1 VARKGFTRE
10 FVLAGAVTLAYANG
24 LRGDFQFDDY
34 TVIVHNPAVRDVFAW
49 ATSMPGIRPLLKL
62 SYALNW
68 SSGLGPAG
76 FHAVNLVCHLAAA
89 LLAMR
94 LCGRLARASG
104 ALAPIAGPLAF
115 TAGLIFALHPAQTEA
130 VTYLS
135 GRSMSLMGAL
145 YLGAVTLHLGGGNCL
160 PSLALFA
167 LALAT
172 KETAVTLPVALVLA
186 DGALGVPWAR
196 AWRRSL
202 PSWMM
207 LGAALAAGLALPG
220 YRRLLAFS
228 VAIRPIG
235 ENLLT
240 EISGV
245 WYLLTQPLLLLRT
258 NIDPPLAPH
267 TGLTVVLVVQGCLL
281 LAMAVAG
288 MVMLRRQPPLGAAI
302 LWFFLHLAPTNSLL
316 PRLDVAN
323 DRQLYLAIL
332 GPAFL
337 LAAGLWSWLPR
348 RTAVAAAAGL
358 ALVLLAAT
366 VLRNAD
372 YRTEVALWRAT
383 VAASPENARAWNN
396 LGYAYQLAGEPSHAR
411 DAYRRALD
419 LDPRGFRAYWN
430 LETLADPAFPA
441 SR

>member
-1 VARKGFTRE
+1 MARNGLVRDL
-10 FVLAGAVTLAYANG
+10 VLAGAVTLAYANG

-34 TVIVHNPAVRDVFAW
+34 TVIVQNPAVRDVFAW
-49 ATSMPGIRPLLKL
+49 AASMPGIRPLLKL

-68 SSGLGPAG
+68 SSGLGTAG
-76 FHAVNLVCHLAAA
+76 FHAVNLACHVAAS

-94 LCGRLARASG
+94 LCRRLATAS
-104 ALAPIAGPLAF
+104 ARLAPLAGPIAL

-130 VTYLS
+130 VTYIS

-145 YLGAVTLHLGGGNCL
+145 YLGAVAAHVSGGSSAL
-160 PSLALFA
+160 SLSLFA

-172 KETAVTLPVALVLA
+172 KETAVTLPLALVLA
-186 DGALGVPWAR
+186 DRALGVPWVR

-240 EISGV
+240 EISGI

-267 TGLTVVLVVQGCLL
+267 TGLTVILAVQGCLL
-281 LAMAVAG
+281 LALAVAG
-288 MVMLRRQPPLGAAI
+288 MVVLRRRPPLGAAI
-302 LWFFLHLAPTNSLL
+302 LWFFLHLAPTNSFL

-348 RTAVAAAAGL
+348 RTAVAATAGL
-358 ALVLLAAT
+358 ALVLLTAT
-366 VLRNAD
+366 ALRNAD

-396 LGYAYQLAGEPSHAR
+396 LGYAYQLAGEPSRAR
-411 DAYRRALD
+411 DAYLRALD

-430 LETLADPAFPA
+430 LETLADPALPA